1 MKVALTGAAGFIGRH
16 VLAELR
22 HRGIAPI
29 ALGRREPP
37 GGGAFVR
44 LDLREAGADTFER
57 LGRPDVLIHLAWGG
71 LPNYRSL
78 HHFEEELPA
87 HYRFLAGLARSGLQ
101 HLVVAGTC
109 YEYGMV
115 DGRLAEEREPAP
127 ANPYAYAKDAL
138 RRQLDYLRA
147 SHPFALTWARL
158 FYVFGEGQAAGSL
171 YSQLCQAVARGDR
184 EFPMSGGE
192 QLRDYLPVA
201 AAAGHLVDLA
211 LAGGHVGVVNVCS
224 GQPVSVRRLVEG
236 WIAGQGWSIEPELGR
251 LPYPEHE
258 PMAFWGDR
266 RRLDSIAG
274 RTESAGL
281 DPEYRSN

>member
-1 MKVALTGAAGFIGRH
+1 MKVALTGATGFIGRH

-22 HRGIAPI
+22 RRDIATLAI
-29 ALGRREPP
+29 GRRPAGE
-37 GGGAFVR
+37 GAAFLP
-44 LDLREAGADTFER
+44 LDLREPDAGSFKR
-57 LGRPDVLIHLAWGG
+57 LGCPDVLIHLAWGG

-78 HHFEEELPA
+78 HHFEDELPL
-87 HYRFLAGLARSGLQ
+87 HYRFLAGLVRGGLK

-192 QLRDYLPVA
+192 QLRDYLPVEEMA
-201 AAAGHLVDLA
+201 RHLVDLA
-211 LAGGHVGVVNVCS
+211 LARGDFGVVNVCS
-224 GQPVSVRRLVEG
+224 GQPISVRRLVEG
-236 WIAGQGWSIEPELGR
+236 WIARFGWDIEPVFGR
-251 LPYPEHE
+251 LPYPDYE
-258 PMAFWGDR
+258 PLAFWGSRDK
-266 RRLDSIAG
+266 LAG
-274 RTESAGL
+274 CLAS
-281 DPEYRSN
+281 S